1 MRVLLLCRHSFEKTA
16 GGVVEFL
23 HYLPRA
29 LKTYGIET
37 VMYDMGSE
45 VDYDLHGP
53 HFLPNG
59 MAAYSGPL
67 IKPGFFVARKKLQPL
82 IDLCQREKIDLV
94 HAQGTYR
101 SGFVAMQLL
110 KRARVPYVVMSHG
123 DIAAANSDR
132 MKRRAVQRRC
142 REILRHAA
150 GVSHLTPMM
159 ADASHQI
166 FDTRDKSAVIANGI
180 DLASWRDLPVRVP
193 QNYLLGIGRL
203 QREKGFHVL
212 IDAYA
217 ELCRRGVKTSLV
229 IAGDGA
235 EAVNLHAQ
243 VRRLNLNLVTGHQDV
258 TAIPGESVVFTGYVK
273 GAAKHALVA
282 GSELILFPTQPSE
295 WEEPFGIVQIEA
307 MAAGKVLVAS
317 DSATT
322 RYLQS
327 LGLQARL
334 AKADDANA
342 WADQVAPLLAAA
354 TLREQ
359 LGRVN
364 LDNVQQFDWDVIAKQ
379 YSDMYLRWKN
389 K

>member
-23 HYLPRA
+23 HYLPTA
-29 LKTYGIET
+29 LKTYGVET
-37 VMYDMGSE
+37 VMYDMGNE

-59 MAAYSGPL
+59 VAAYSGPL

-82 IDLCQREKIDLV
+82 MDLCEREKIDLV

-101 SGFVAMQLL
+101 SGFVAMHLL

-132 MKRRAVQRRC
+132 MKRGKVQRRC
-142 REILRHAA
+142 REILRHAV

-180 DLASWRDLPVRVP
+180 DVASWRELPVVDT

-217 ELCRRGVKTSLV
+217 ELRRRGVKTSLV

-235 EAVNLHAQ
+235 EALNLHEQ
-243 VRRLNLNLVTGHQDV
+243 VRRLGLNLVVGHQDV
-258 TAIPGESVVFTGYVK
+258 GSIPPESVVFTGYVK
-273 GAAKHALVA
+273 GVAKHALVA
-282 GSELILFPTQPSE
+282 GSRLILFPTQPSE

-307 MAAGKVLVAS
+307 MAAGKALVAS

-327 LGLQARL
+327 LGLQACL
-334 AKADDANA
+334 ARADNANA
-342 WADQVAPLLAAA
+342 WADQVALL
-354 TLREQ
+354 LSSVSVREQ
-359 LGRVN
+359 LGKAN
-364 LDNVQQFDWDVIAKQ
+364 LENVRQFDWSVIAKQ
-379 YSDMYLRWKN
+379 YSEMYLRWK